1 MNIEQKNQLI
11 EQYINELVLSINSK
25 YIGLVDDAKKKRAI
39 EMFKDSNDDLKSE
52 IIPKINEI
60 ANQMI
65 ENFIKFQ
72 KRLAEFTGN
81 GQHKNLEEVASL
93 QLNTSKN
100 GIYLSQ
106 QQIDLLMITEI
117 KSKEELRNY
126 VENICGQFPNMAVE
140 DVLPNYNLIQTI
152 DELEDAKK
160 ILYQKYQDSLISY
173 LDNAKM
179 SSIEQAKV
187 KLDKLGISAQE
198 QDVCLSAISQGKI
211 AAAFTYLQQ
220 RHGVDFITQFNRYM
234 KDDFENVKSVSY
246 EEMKSLSSL
255 ISRDTSI
262 DTIIIATSKF
272 DNIIYQSSNGK
283 VFDPYLTEKALY
295 YCMSHNKHMRY
306 HALFDQSH
314 VDNLLRQGKSINDH
328 DQILAEMKAFVKKS
342 LAFIE
347 ENNKQL
353 VDGSKVINTVEIFNE
368 LVEKNKTY
376 KDSSYDMVWEK
387 YFGITI
393 SEIISCFNDVKKP
406 SGVEFMYNET
416 TLTESSQ
423 KRDRVEKVLF
433 EIDKLNPNLI
443 DSFGDQMH
451 LSDKDVMTEKG
462 SQNLVETAKM
472 IKRIQD
478 GKVMVDGEVKTI
490 KPKKTECTEHDFHF
504 ENEFLSKYETAKNN
518 GTTASLWSIKRGMQD
533 YIGNCYL
540 ANGVEFQRSTYWTL
554 FGRNDHNLVRNNIRI
569 AKENSGGTNKPL
581 LSSMYAGIIRDGNT
595 FDGVK
600 SLDTKKSM
608 PSYIEREQDY
618 NKTQQL
624 KNKTFVKKL
633 ADNKVSSDNGF
644 ISYLSLILIT
654 GLIVGGALVYCLT
667 R

>member
-11 EQYINELVLSINSK
+11 EQYINDLVLSINSK
-25 YIGLVDDAKKKRAI
+25 YVGLIDDEKKKRAV

-52 IIPKINEI
+52 IIPKINEF

-72 KRLAEFTGN
+72 RRLAEFTGN
-81 GQHKNLEEVASL
+81 EQHKNLGELASL
-93 QLNTSKN
+93 QLNTNKN

-106 QQIDLLMITEI
+106 QQIDLLMITEL
-117 KSKEELRNY
+117 KSKEELKNY
-126 VENICGQFPNMAVE
+126 VENICGQFPNMTVE
-140 DVLPNYNLIQTI
+140 DVIPNYKLIQTI

-173 LDNAKM
+173 LDNAKI
-179 SSIEQAKV
+179 SSIEQQAKV
-187 KLDKLGISAQE
+187 KLEKLGISTQE
-198 QDVCLSAISQGKI
+198 QGVCLTNISQGKI
-211 AAAFTYLQQ
+211 EDAFTYLQQ
-220 RHGVDFITQFNRYM
+220 IHSVDFITQFNRYM

-246 EEMKSLSSL
+246 EEMKSLSNL

-262 DTIIIATSKF
+262 DTIIIATGKF
-272 DNIIYQSSNGK
+272 DNTIYQSSNGK
-283 VFDPYLTEKALY
+283 VFDPYLTENAFY

-314 VDNLLRQGKSINDH
+314 VDNLLIQGKSIKDH

-342 LAFIE
+342 IDFIE

-353 VDGSKVINTVEIFNE
+353 ADGSKVINTVEIFNE
-368 LVEKNKTY
+368 LVEKNKTF

-387 YFGITI
+387 NFGITI
-393 SEIISCFNDVKKP
+393 NEIISCFDDIKKP
-406 SGVEFMYNET
+406 VGVEFMYNET
-416 TLTESSQ
+416 TLTEGSQ
-423 KRDRVEKVLF
+423 KRDKVEKVLF
-433 EIDKLNPNLI
+433 EIDKLKPNLI

-462 SQNLVETAKM
+462 NQNLVETAKM

-490 KPKKTECTEHDFHF
+490 KPKKTECTEHDFYF
-504 ENEFLSKYETAKNN
+504 EKEFLSNYETAKNN

-554 FGRNDHNLVRNNIRI
+554 FGKNDHNLVRNNIKI
-569 AKENSGGTNKPL
+569 AKENSKGANKPL
-581 LSSMYAGIIRDGNT
+581 LSSMQAGIIRDGT
-595 FDGVK
+595 SFDDVK
-600 SLDTKKSM
+600 SLDTNKSM
-608 PSYIEREQDY
+608 PSCIENEQDY

-624 KNKTFVKKL
+624 KGKTYVKTNT
-633 ADNKVSSDNGF
+633 ASDNGF
-644 ISYLSLILIT
+644 TNYLALILFIGIT
-654 GLIVGGALVYCLT
+654 IGMAFAYLLI

>member
-25 YIGLVDDAKKKRAI
+25 YVGLITDEKKKKAI
-39 EMFKDSNDDLKSE
+39 EMFKNSNGDLKSE

-65 ENFIKFQ
+65 EDFVKFQ
-72 KRLAEFTGN
+72 NHLAKFTGN
-81 GQHKNLEEVASL
+81 NQLGKSRELASL

-106 QQIDLLMITEI
+106 QQIDLLMITEL
-117 KSKEELRNY
+117 KSKEELKNY
-126 VENICGQFPNMAVE
+126 VENICGQFPNVTVE
-140 DVLPNYNLIQTI
+140 DIVSNYRAIQTL
-152 DELEDAKK
+152 DELEEAKK
-160 ILYQKYQDSLISY
+160 ELYQKYQGSLISY

-179 SSIEQAKV
+179 NSIEQAKV
-187 KLDKLGISAQE
+187 KLEKLSITTQE
-198 QDVCLSAISQGKI
+198 QDACLSFISQGKI
-211 AAAFTYLQQ
+211 DDAYKYLQQ

-246 EEMKSLSSL
+246 EEMKSLSNL
-255 ISRDTSI
+255 ISNDPSI
-262 DTIIIATSKF
+262 DTIIIATGKF
-272 DNIIYQSSNGK
+272 DNTIYQSSNGK
-283 VFDPYLTEKALY
+283 VFDPYLTEKAFY

-314 VDNLLRQGKSINDH
+314 VDNLLRQGKGLKDH
-328 DQILAEMKAFVKKS
+328 DKILAEMKSFVKKS
-342 LAFIE
+342 IDFIE

-353 VDGSKVINTVEIFNE
+353 ADGSKVINTVEIFNE
-368 LVEKNKTY
+368 LVEKNKSN

-387 YFGITI
+387 NFGITMD
-393 SEIISCFNDVKKP
+393 EIISCFDDIKKP
-406 SGVEFMYNET
+406 IGVEFMYNET
-416 TLTESSQ
+416 TLTESSK
-423 KRDRVEKVLF
+423 KRDKVEKVLF

-462 SQNLVETAKM
+462 NQNLVETAKM

-504 ENEFLSKYETAKNN
+504 EKEFLSNYETAKNN

-554 FGRNDHNLVRNNIRI
+554 FGRNDHNLVRNNIKI
-569 AKENSGGTNKPL
+569 AKENSKGANKPL
-581 LSSMYAGIIRDGNT
+581 LSSMQAGIIRDGT
-595 FDGVK
+595 SFDDVK
-600 SLDTKKSM
+600 SLDTNKSIS
-608 PSYIEREQDY
+608 SYIENKEDY

-624 KNKTFVKKL
+624 KGKTYVKAKTT
-633 ADNKVSSDNGF
+633 SDNGF
-644 ISYLSLILIT
+644 TNYLALILFI
-654 GLIVGGALVYCLT
+654 GLIIGVSSLYFLT